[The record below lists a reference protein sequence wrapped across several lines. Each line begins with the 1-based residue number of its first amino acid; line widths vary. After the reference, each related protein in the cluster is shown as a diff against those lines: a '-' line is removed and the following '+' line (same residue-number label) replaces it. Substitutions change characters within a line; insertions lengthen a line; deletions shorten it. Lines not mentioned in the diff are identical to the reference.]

1 MRFGLCINTIR
12 AVETVKKLGFDAYEF
27 SGAALAAMP
36 EEEFSALR
44 SVTERLSFPCLGLNA
59 LSSGDPAFVGPD
71 YSLDR
76 ARQYIRALLPRA
88 AALGAK
94 NIGVGAPKARSFP
107 EGFPRERALAQ
118 LKGFL
123 EMSAGEAAGFGMSV
137 LIEQL
142 RPELCNT
149 INTVGEALALGEE
162 LGWSDLHLVFDFY
175 HVHASGEPAIEK
187 FIEAKEHIAHVHLS
201 TDEAGLSRGY
211 PLDNTE
217 YGPLLRAIKE
227 AGYDGTVS
235 IEPSRFLAG
244 TAQRSVQMLRRCVR
258 SG

>member
-1 MRFGLCINTIR
+1 MRFGLCIDGIEVVE
-12 AVETVKKLGFDAYEF
+12 AVKNMGYDAYEF
-27 SGAALAAMP
+27 SGSVLAAMP
-36 EEEFSALR
+36 EERFSALR
-44 SVTERLSFPCLGLNA
+44 AETERLTFPCMGINA
-59 LSSGDPAFVGPD
+59 LSSGDPAFVGPN

-76 ARQYIRALLPRA
+76 AKQYIRALLPRA

-118 LKGFL
+118 LKEFL

-162 LGWSDLHLVFDFY
+162 LGWSNLHLVFDFY

-227 AGYDGTVS
+227 AGYDGTAS

-244 TAQRSVQMLRRCVR
+244 AARRSVQMLRRCVC